1 MSHTIRV
8 TDRDS
13 VENALRKR
21 ERELAEAQRVGQLGS
36 WEWDVAADSTSWSDE
51 LYRIFGLTPEE
62 LKPTFEG
69 FLAHVHPEDRAL
81 INEAV
86 GAALRGEELDLICR
100 FIRPV
105 GEVGWIH
112 SRGEV
117 IRDEAGVPLLMRGTA
132 LDVTVSKR
140 TEEALQDTAARYR
153 LLGTMAAAANEAQA
167 VEEALQVAVDEVCA
181 YAGWAAGHVYVRS
194 DNVADRLEPVA
205 IWHLKEPERLAA
217 LATAVEAAQ
226 TAPGAGLAGRVLATN
241 MPAWTD
247 DLSSAGMS
255 AGDLAAEL
263 GLGAVLC
270 FPVAV
275 ESRVAYVLEFF
286 SDHLVEPDAALLE
299 TIGQV
304 GTQLSR
310 VVERQRAALE
320 LAAARDAALE
330 SSRLKSE
337 FLATMSHEIR
347 TPMNGVIGLTGL
359 LLDTELD
366 ARQRQYAEGIHTAG
380 EALMAI
386 INDILDFSK
395 IEAGKLDL
403 ELTDFELVQVLE
415 EVAGLVA
422 EPAERKGLELVAYCY
437 PDLPT
442 ALRGDPSRL
451 RQVLLNL
458 ASNAVK
464 FTEKGEVAIRA
475 RLAPGPEAA
484 DAPVAVRFEVTDTGI
499 GVAEDDRQRL
509 FEPFSQ
515 ADASTTRRF
524 GGTGLGLAI
533 SHRLV
538 TSMGGRIGFHSE
550 PGRGSTFWF
559 TLSLDRPVDN
569 AVAPARPS
577 RHLLEGTRVLVVDD
591 NDTNGMILRQ
601 QLEAWDMIPEV
612 TTDGPSALRRLRDAA
627 ANGQPFALALL
638 DMCMPEMDGL
648 ELARHISAD
657 PGLKGIHL
665 VLLTSASGVSPE
677 DVRQAGIA
685 SGLTK
690 PIRLSQLYDIL
701 IRIAAPPPT
710 AANPRSASAAL
721 TVHRAGGRGRILV
734 AEDNTTNK
742 MVAVGILD
750 QLGYRSDVAANGLET
765 LVAMERTEYAAV
777 LMDCQMPEMDGYAAT
792 GEVRRREG
800 GSRHT
805 PIIAMTAGAIDGDR
819 ERCLAAGM
827 DDYISK
833 PVKPEKLAAVLARWV
848 GEAPHDPTPVA
859 ATEPEGHDD
868 AASEALIDNH
878 QLDVLRRVGLGSGAL
893 LAEVVN
899 VFLADAQTDLTVLGE
914 AARDGDHVRIALTA
928 HRLRGAAAN
937 LGAIRVA
944 TLCSQLEQLGLER
957 SLEDAPRLLA
967 RLTTEVDR
975 AGDALRDTLA
985 ESSP

>member
-100 FIRPV
+100 FIRPA

-205 IWHLKEPERLAA
+205 IWYRKEPERLAA

-226 TAPGAGLAGRVLATN
+226 TAPGAGLPGRVLATN

-255 AGDLAAEL
+255 TGDLAAEF

-320 LAAARDAALE
+320 LATARDAALE

-458 ASNAVK
+458 ASNAV
-464 FTEKGEVAIRA
+464 
-475 RLAPGPEAA
+475 
-484 DAPVAVRFEVTDTGI
+484 
-499 GVAEDDRQRL
+499 
-509 FEPFSQ
+509 
-515 ADASTTRRF
+515 
-524 GGTGLGLAI
+524 
-533 SHRLV
+533 
-538 TSMGGRIGFHSE
+538 
-550 PGRGSTFWF
+550 
-559 TLSLDRPVDN
+559 N
-569 AVAPARPS
+569 
-577 RHLLEGTRVLVVDD
+577 
-591 NDTNGMILRQ
+591 
-601 QLEAWDMIPEV
+601 
-612 TTDGPSALRRLRDAA
+612 
-627 ANGQPFALALL
+627 
-638 DMCMPEMDGL
+638 
-648 ELARHISAD
+648 
-657 PGLKGIHL
+657 
-665 VLLTSASGVSPE
+665 
-677 DVRQAGIA
+677 
-685 SGLTK
+685 
-690 PIRLSQLYDIL
+690 
-701 IRIAAPPPT
+701 
-710 AANPRSASAAL
+710 
-721 TVHRAGGRGRILV
+721 
-734 AEDNTTNK
+734 
-742 MVAVGILD
+742 
-750 QLGYRSDVAANGLET
+750 
-765 LVAMERTEYAAV
+765 
-777 LMDCQMPEMDGYAAT
+777 
-792 GEVRRREG
+792 
-800 GSRHT
+800 
-805 PIIAMTAGAIDGDR
+805 
-819 ERCLAAGM
+819 
-827 DDYISK
+827 
-833 PVKPEKLAAVLARWV
+833 
-848 GEAPHDPTPVA
+848 
-859 ATEPEGHDD
+859 
-868 AASEALIDNH
+868 
-878 QLDVLRRVGLGSGAL
+878 
-893 LAEVVN
+893 
-899 VFLADAQTDLTVLGE
+899 
-914 AARDGDHVRIALTA
+914 
-928 HRLRGAAAN
+928 
-937 LGAIRVA
+937 
-944 TLCSQLEQLGLER
+944 
-957 SLEDAPRLLA
+957 
-967 RLTTEVDR
+967 
-975 AGDALRDTLA
+975 
-985 ESSP
+985 

>member
-1 MSHTIRV
+1 M
-8 TDRDS
+8 TDRDGI
-13 VENALRKR
+13 EGALRKR

-36 WEWDVAADSTSWSDE
+36 WEWDVTADSTSWSDE
-51 LYRIFGLTPEE
+51 LYRIFGLAPQE
-62 LKPTFEG
+62 LEATYEG

-86 GAALRGEELDLICR
+86 GAALRGAELDLICR
-100 FIRPV
+100 FVRPA

-140 TEEALQDTAARYR
+140 AEEALQDTAARYR
-153 LLGTMAAAANEAQA
+153 LLGAMAAAANEAQA

-194 DNVADRLEPVA
+194 GNVADRLEPVA
-205 IWHLKEPERLAA
+205 IWYLKEPERLAA
-217 LATAVEAAQ
+217 LTTAVEAAH
-226 TAPGAGLAGRVLATN
+226 TALGAGLPGRVLATN
-241 MPAWTD
+241 MPAWTA
-247 DLSSAGMS
+247 DLSSADVF
-255 AGDLAAEL
+255 AGALAAEL
-263 GLGAVLC
+263 GLEAVLC
-270 FPVAV
+270 FPVTV

-286 SDHLVEPDAALLE
+286 SDRLVEPDAALLE

-366 ARQRQYAEGIHTAG
+366 DRQRQYAEGIHTAG

-403 ELTDFELVQVLE
+403 ELADFDLVQVLE

-422 EPAERKGLELVAYCY
+422 QPAQRKGLELVAYCY

-442 ALRGDPSRL
+442 AVRGDPSRL

-475 RLAPGPEAA
+475 RLAPGLELA

-499 GVAEDDRQRL
+499 GIAEDDWQRL

-538 TSMGGRIGFHSE
+538 TAMGGEIGFHSE

-569 AVAPARPS
+569 AVAPTRPS

-627 ANGQPFALALL
+627 ANGHPFAVALL

-657 PGLKGIHL
+657 PGLNGIRL
-665 VLLTSASGVSPE
+665 VLLTSASSVTPDE
-677 DVRQAGIA
+677 VRQAGIT

-690 PIRLSQLYDIL
+690 PIRLSQLYDVL
-701 IRIAAPPPT
+701 IWSAAPPPT
-710 AANPRSASAAL
+710 ASPRSAAAAL

-734 AEDNTTNK
+734 VEDNTTNK
-742 MVAVGILD
+742 MVAVGFLD
-750 QLGYRSDVAANGLET
+750 QLGYRSDVAANGLEA
-765 LVAMERTEYAAV
+765 LAAMERTDYAAV

-800 GSRHT
+800 RSRHT

-833 PVKPEKLAAVLARWV
+833 PVKPENLSAVLARWV
-848 GEAPHDPTPVA
+848 VEAPHDPRFVA
-859 ATEPEGHDD
+859 ATEPEGRDL
-868 AASEALIDNH
+868 AVPEALIDYR
-878 QLDVLRRVGLGSGAL
+878 QLNVLRRVGLGRSAL

-899 VFLADAQTDLTVLGE
+899 AFLADAHTDLTVLGE
-914 AARDGDHVRIALTA
+914 AARDGDDVRIAQNA

-937 LGAIRVA
+937 LGAVRVA
-944 TLCSQLEQLGLER
+944 ALCSQLEQLGLER
-957 SLEDAPRLLA
+957 SFEAAPGLLA
-967 RLTTEVDR
+967 RLTAELDR
-975 AGDALRDTLA
+975 AGDALRDAAADL
-985 ESSP
+985 PL